1 MSKLTF
7 TQTLRPYTSY
17 TVLIIYWHIYMYIVY
32 LWLCIHYIHMQYT
45 VYSYIHFVLWHSLK
59 HSLYIHC
66 IHFWLY
72 TDNIPRVYCVHMY
85 FFTFTQ
91 TLVYL
96 VKSVYSVYSDVLIIY
111 VHCIY
116 TYILYTNHYI
126 SIYTFDYICTVYS
139 AYTVF
144 ISVYVLF
151 DIHSNTHCIH

>member
-1 MSKLTF
+1 MTMY
-7 TQTLRPYTSY
+7 TLYTHAVYSIQYIAIY
-17 TVLIIYWHIYMYIVY
+17 TLYFDIHSNT
-32 LWLCIHYIHMQYT
+32 HYIYT
-45 VYSYIHFVLWHSLK
+45 VYTFAP
-59 HSLYIHC
+59 
-66 IHFWLY
+66 Y
-72 TDNIPRVYCVHMY
+72 TDNIPRVYCVYMY
-85 FFTFTQ
+85 FLTFTQ
-91 TLVYL
+91 RLVYL